1 MSKINPSDRLS
12 QKKSLFKARFM
23 KPVHAHGAPQPILG
37 FISIDVFF
45 HTVSASDSELREKI
59 EIMISVPAS
68 FSGGVF
74 LGTTRFLAIR

>member
-1 MSKINPSDRLS
+1 MSKINPPDRLS

-45 HTVSASDSELREKI
+45 HTVSTCASKLRERM
-59 EIMISVPAS
+59 EMMV
-68 FSGGVF
+68 
-74 LGTTRFLAIR
+74 